1 MARRT
6 AIQSAET
13 LAALRAMVANESD
26 LAVRCDDPLA
36 KLFLGLKYR
45 MVTGIRPQPLLK
57 RIVHVAAPG
66 SYCFTIVR
74 TRHFDEILLSE
85 IRAGIEQVV
94 LLGAGYDSRAFRYQ
108 EELGDIGIFEIDH
121 PGTQARKKRILEKVS
136 RASPAKTRLRRQRSV
151 SQTVQIRRAD
161 SLWKLLQ
168 KQPFHSSS
176 SRPA

>member
-94 LLGAGYDSRAFRYQ
+94 LLGAGYDSRAFRYR

-121 PGTQARKKRILEKVS
+121 PGTQAR
-136 RASPAKTRLRRQRSV
+136 
-151 SQTVQIRRAD
+151 
-161 SLWKLLQ
+161 
-168 KQPFHSSS
+168 
-176 SRPA
+176 